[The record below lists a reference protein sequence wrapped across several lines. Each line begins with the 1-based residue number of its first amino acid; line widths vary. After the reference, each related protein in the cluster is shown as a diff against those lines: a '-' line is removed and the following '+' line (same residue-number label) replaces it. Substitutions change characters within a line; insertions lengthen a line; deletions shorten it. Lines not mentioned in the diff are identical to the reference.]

1 MAKYYCMLEEKTENV
16 VLCFQQVLELHMF
29 IYNCAVRERVTTW
42 SCCLTIMVMPSEP

>member
-29 IYNCAVRERVTTW
+29 IYNCAVRESVTI
-42 SCCLTIMVMPSEP
+42 LVLLFDHHGHAI